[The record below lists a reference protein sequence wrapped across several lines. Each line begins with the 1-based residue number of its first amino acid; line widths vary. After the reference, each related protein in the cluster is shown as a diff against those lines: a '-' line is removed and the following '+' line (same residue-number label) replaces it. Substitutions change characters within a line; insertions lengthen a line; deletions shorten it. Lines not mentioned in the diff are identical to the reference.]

1 MKNMKKQCPFF
12 IWSVLLA
19 LLCPFPA
26 FSASVADTP
35 DEAAAAY
42 ERGDYAQALA
52 LWGAQAAKGDARAM
66 HNLGVIYERGQ
77 GVPEDAALAVR
88 WFRQAAEGGHVPA
101 MSNYARMLE
110 QGRGIKKDPAQAAH
124 WFRQAADKGLAEAQ
138 YNLGVLYERGQGVRK
153 SEREAAAWYSR
164 AAAQQQADAQAR
176 LGRMYRDGRGVKRNA
191 TRAVLLLYGASM
203 EGNAQAMKDLRAMA
217 GKKASS
223 PDAVLFGQ
231 NLART
236 DRTAM
241 RAALAAGK
249 VPAVREDAAH
259 ICDVYDVRK
268 VVPGAT
274 EMAVCY
280 GPGTP
285 QPLGFVKIDYD
296 APDPEHAER
305 IKTMVAGRFG
315 AASASEGKTSSLW
328 NMGDVIVA
336 TQYAPDVRQVGLM
349 YMVPRVYHLTRKK
362 TD

>member
-1 MKNMKKQCPFF
+1 MKKQHSFF
-12 IWSVLLA
+12 GSVLLLM
-19 LLCPFPA
+19 LL
-26 FSASVADTP
+26 SACAPTASAASAPETP

-42 ERGDYAQALA
+42 GQGNYARALS
-52 LWGAQAAKGDARAM
+52 LWGEQAARGDARAM
-66 HNLGVIYERGQ
+66 HNLGVMYEQGK
-77 GVPEDAALAVR
+77 GVPEDAALAAR
-88 WFRQAAEGGHVPA
+88 WYRQAAEGGHVPG

-110 QGRGIKKDPAQAAH
+110 QGRGTKKDPALAAH

-138 YNLGVLYERGQGVRK
+138 YNLGVLYERGAGVRK
-153 SEREAAAWYSR
+153 NEREAAAWYSR
-164 AAAQQQADAQAR
+164 AAAQQQVDAQAR

-203 EGNAQAMKDLRAMA
+203 EGDEQAMKDLRAMA
-217 GKKASS
+217 GKKALS

-241 RAALAAGK
+241 RGALAAGK
-249 VPAVREDAAH
+249 VPPVREDAAH
-259 ICDVYDVRK
+259 ICDVYDVRAI
-268 VVPGAT
+268 VPGAT

-285 QPLGFVKIDYD
+285 QPLGFVKIDYTAAD
-296 APDPEHAER
+296 AGQAER
-305 IKTMVAGRFG
+305 IKGMVAGRFG
-315 AASASEGKTSSLW
+315 PASASEGEKSSLW

-336 TQYAPDVRQVGLM
+336 TQYAPEAKQVGLM

-362 TD
+362 AD